1 MTRKA
6 VLCSEALVQGLL
18 FLKAKAWVIRC
29 LTTLGL
35 GLGSGL
41 GFCIILTPG
50 HASGIT
56 MSPPHPLAKEDFAAI
71 ELNGRQIS
79 RGSVF
84 FLNRPGPSA
93 AFYDAAEF
101 GCWLE
106 KRLLE
111 KELDANLLEKAAG
124 NWLQFPAEACQFIAE
139 ETRLLVQLAP
149 QLLKERSLRFGRPGL
164 SALDALK
171 TLHSP
176 VSREL
181 PSAHLDIFKSR
192 RSLQLGLGMS
202 YGPAQFLMQKG
213 NAAGQPARYWL
224 EWLFE
229 SGAALQLG
237 DLTSEAFAQDALTE
251 RRGLRWT
258 SRHRPLR
265 QPAAGPG
272 LLQLDQPS
280 RLRVLNEDGLALY
293 ATGLLPSG
301 QYKLDGLS
309 APSLPGFLQLELE
322 SLSGQRQTVLLP
334 WVTSPLLLNQGDRL
348 FDLELYPQ
356 GAAAAQTL
364 WGLTGEE
371 TLAAKLAYEA
381 RTKPLLDRAQDNIS
395 ARDASA
401 GLSLNLGLQSR
412 RWLGHVLG
420 AELLSQCPKGQ
431 ACSIVPSLSSRSRLG
446 SGQQLA
452 LDLTPTRHAGQVSL
466 RQSLG
471 GWASL
476 SVQWSR
482 SAQGD
487 EAWLGSWSQ
496 NLTEGLSLTASVRQ
510 LRRAAQPAG
519 QASLRGTAVPASE
532 GQSQFFLSLQFQ
544 PRHFKRSQMRS
555 SFSAS
560 PSLRQASLQLKQS
573 LGSGPEAPEL
583 GLRQSMAQSPA
594 MNSDATKQ
602 ESLAE
607 LRARRPEGD
616 LSLQWRKNSDG
627 QSAADFA
634 LASRIWLT
642 PKGLHLGSP
651 GDHNLLLVDLKTPG
665 LELSNG
671 LQRRASNAKGLATLT
686 RTGAWTANR
695 FRYNLRS
702 LSFDQVSPESL
713 EAFAVASRRA
723 YWLEAEQPEQWAQ
736 TMVARLDLPLALL
749 QRLQQVID
757 VQGRALGF
765 TPEGHVDLGG
775 QDLVSDSLELEL
787 RFSQGLRMRCK
798 PADPLKAGAENKGLA
813 NGAEAERLF
822 RCEPL
827 PPPTPNSTETP
838 PSSGSEARA
847 RSEERLKA
855 RPSSPS

>member
-1 MTRKA
+1 
-6 VLCSEALVQGLL
+6 
-18 FLKAKAWVIRC
+18 
-29 LTTLGL
+29 
-35 GLGSGL
+35 
-41 GFCIILTPG
+41 
-50 HASGIT
+50 
-56 MSPPHPLAKEDFAAI
+56 
-71 ELNGRQIS
+71 
-79 RGSVF
+79 
-84 FLNRPGPSA
+84 
-93 AFYDAAEF
+93 
-101 GCWLE
+101 
-106 KRLLE
+106 
-111 KELDANLLEKAAG
+111 
-124 NWLQFPAEACQFIAE
+124 
-139 ETRLLVQLAP
+139 
-149 QLLKERSLRFGRPGL
+149 
-164 SALDALK
+164 
-171 TLHSP
+171 
-176 VSREL
+176 
-181 PSAHLDIFKSR
+181 
-192 RSLQLGLGMS
+192 
-202 YGPAQFLMQKG
+202 
-213 NAAGQPARYWL
+213 
-224 EWLFE
+224 
-229 SGAALQLG
+229 
-237 DLTSEAFAQDALTE
+237 
-251 RRGLRWT
+251 
-258 SRHRPLR
+258 
-265 QPAAGPG
+265 
-272 LLQLDQPS
+272 
-280 RLRVLNEDGLALY
+280 
-293 ATGLLPSG
+293 
-301 QYKLDGLS
+301 
-309 APSLPGFLQLELE
+309 
-322 SLSGQRQTVLLP
+322 
-334 WVTSPLLLNQGDRL
+334 
-348 FDLELYPQ
+348 
-356 GAAAAQTL
+356 
-364 WGLTGEE
+364 
-371 TLAAKLAYEA
+371 
-381 RTKPLLDRAQDNIS
+381 
-395 ARDASA
+395 
-401 GLSLNLGLQSR
+401 
-412 RWLGHVLG
+412 
-420 AELLSQCPKGQ
+420 
-431 ACSIVPSLSSRSRLG
+431 
-446 SGQQLA
+446 
-452 LDLTPTRHAGQVSL
+452 
-466 RQSLG
+466 
-471 GWASL
+471 
-476 SVQWSR
+476 
-482 SAQGD
+482 
-487 EAWLGSWSQ
+487 
-496 NLTEGLSLTASVRQ
+496 
-510 LRRAAQPAG
+510 
-519 QASLRGTAVPASE
+519 
-532 GQSQFFLSLQFQ
+532 
-544 PRHFKRSQMRS
+544 MRS

-723 YWLEAEQPEQWAQ
+723 YWLEAAEPAEWGQQAA
-736 TMVARLDLPLALL
+736 VARLDLPLALL

-855 RPSSPS
+855 RQSSPS